1 MFISEK
7 TVNENIGYSEISQ
20 EKANLQAQKMENNGC
35 YKCYNCNDCND
46 CEGCYKCHDCNNC
59 YKCYDCNDCEGC
71 YNCYNCNDCY
81 KCHDCDSCYKCY
93 DCYDCYNCNDCNN
106 CNNCYKCY
114 DCYNCKIQPILA
126 GFPNNWICYGRLIE
140 EKLQIVCGCRKK
152 SYSEAKEY
160 WTGKENKQE
169 VLAAVEYIA
178 TIARLRSWKVD

>member
-46 CEGCYKCHDCNNC
+46 CEGCYKCHD
-59 YKCYDCNDCEGC
+59 
-71 YNCYNCNDCY
+71 
-81 KCHDCDSCYKCY
+81 
-93 DCYDCYNCNDCNN
+93 

>member
-35 YKCYNCNDCND
+35 YKCYNCNDCNN
-46 CEGCYKCHDCNNC
+46 CEGCYKCHD
-59 YKCYDCNDCEGC
+59 
-71 YNCYNCNDCY
+71 
-81 KCHDCDSCYKCY
+81 
-93 DCYDCYNCNDCNN
+93 